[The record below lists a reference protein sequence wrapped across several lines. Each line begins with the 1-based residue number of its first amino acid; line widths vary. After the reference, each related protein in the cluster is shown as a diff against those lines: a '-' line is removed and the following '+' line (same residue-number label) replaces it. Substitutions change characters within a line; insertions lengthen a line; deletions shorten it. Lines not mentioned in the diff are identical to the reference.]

1 MAYAELKNGQVFF
14 QTAAALSQAKGSLL
28 FVHGAGGTHQKWAGQ
43 LNESMEGWMT
53 AALDLPGHGASAGSA
68 AESVAANA
76 ESLLEFIEQSA
87 LPRPLILVGHS
98 MGAIIVLQTALNY
111 PERVAG
117 LILIGAGARMP
128 VNPQM
133 IEQLAKGSFDTKFLK
148 IAYGPEAP
156 AELVQS
162 ELERMAEVSQQ
173 QLYTDF
179 NACNNFDV
187 STVLGELDIPVLILV
202 GDKDKMTPLKASQY
216 LNDNIKNSVLNIVN
230 GSGHHP
236 MLEKMVETNQ
246 AIKQFLEE
254 HFK

>member
-1 MAYAELKNGQVFF
+1 MAYAELKNGRVFF
-14 QTAAALSQAKGSLL
+14 QTALAGSTARGSLV

-43 LNESMEGWMT
+43 LEEGIEGWLVT
-53 AALDLPGHGASAGSA
+53 ALDLPGHGASSGSA
-68 AESVAANA
+68 LESAAA
-76 ESLLEFIEQSA
+76 YADTLVDFIKQSA
-87 LPRPLILVGHS
+87 MPRPLILVGHS

-111 PERVAG
+111 PDRVDG
-117 LILIGAGARMP
+117 LVLIGSGARMP

-133 IEQLAKGSFDTKFLK
+133 LEQLAKGTFDTGFLK

-162 ELERMAEVSQQ
+162 ELEQMAGVP
-173 QLYTDF
+173 QLQLFIDF

-187 STVLGELDIPVLILV
+187 SERLGEINIPTLILV

-216 LNDNIKNSVLNIVN
+216 LDEHIKNSVLHVVN

-236 MLEKMVETNQ
+236 MLEKKAETNQ
-246 AIKQFLEE
+246 AIRRFLEVR
-254 HFK
+254 FK